1 MTFKAI
7 NACTTNTLPHYFP
20 YPILPYLC
28 DLPSTVFS
36 PIDSIPPKTT
46 SLLSAFSQT
55 TLAHLLWLLQNRTLF
70 SQMSANM
77 FTSLFTSLFK
87 SHPPERATLIAYLIL
102 LPHHQ
107 FPIPLYPDLLFPR
120 TLRKF
125 SNIQSNLFCITFTIY
140 CLILPLEYSFFQ
152 GKANCFIH

>member
-1 MTFKAI
+1 MILLIYLVPTNPLIKTLQQLPHLTHNKSQVTFKAI

-20 YPILPYLC
+20 YLILPYLC

-107 FPIPLYPDLLFPR
+107 FPIPLYPDLLTVSQNTQKIF
-120 TLRKF
+120 
-125 SNIQSNLFCITFTIY
+125 
-140 CLILPLEYSFFQ
+140 
-152 GKANCFIH
+152 